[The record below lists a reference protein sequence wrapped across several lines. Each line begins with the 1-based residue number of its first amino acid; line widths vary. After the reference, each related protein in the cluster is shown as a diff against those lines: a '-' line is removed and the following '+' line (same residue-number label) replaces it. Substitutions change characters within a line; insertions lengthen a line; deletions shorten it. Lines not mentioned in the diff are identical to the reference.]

1 MAGNMTLRKG
11 FGIGLASGIG
21 WLLAPVLLAPLA
33 FGQMNEYAPVPPG
46 AVGLPVPEK
55 GYILEEIRD
64 GVYWVSNGG
73 HQSLIVTTGDGVILV
88 DAPLNIGE
96 NLLKAVAEVSDKP
109 IKYFIYSHH
118 HRDHTGKAG
127 ILPSGVTYVG
137 QELVAHKLVEVSDPG
152 RPVPTVTFGDRYSLR
167 LGGKRI
173 ELSYEGVN
181 HSPGNT
187 FIYLPDQKIL
197 MLIDVIVPGW
207 VPPLRLSAAEDIAGY
222 IRAYDQVLE
231 YDFEHFV
238 GGHVARIGTRSDV
251 EDGREYIHDVIA
263 NARVALKAVSPRDIA
278 KQVGMQNRL
287 LFLKKYFS
295 AVASN
300 CAAATEAKWTGRLGA
315 ADVWTIDNCSAMQ
328 LHLRID

>member
-1 MAGNMTLRKG
+1 MIGNRTLRMG
-11 FGIGLASGIG
+11 FSIGLGC
-21 WLLAPVLLAPLA
+21 LLASLQLSPLA
-33 FGQMNEYAPVPPG
+33 LGQMSEYAPVPPA

-73 HQSLIVTTGDGVILV
+73 HQALIVTTGDGVILV

-137 QELVAHKLVEVSDPG
+137 QELVAHKLAEVNDPG
-152 RPVPTVTFGDRYSLR
+152 RPVPTVTFSDRYTLR
-167 LGGKRI
+167 LGGKRL
-173 ELSYEGVN
+173 ELSYKGVN

-197 MLIDVIVPGW
+197 MFIDVIAPGW

-222 IRAYDQVLE
+222 IRAFDQVLE
-231 YDFEHFV
+231 YDFDHFV
-238 GGHVARIGTRSDV
+238 GGHVARIGTRGDV
-251 EDGREYIHDVIA
+251 EEGREYIHDVIA
-263 NARVALKAVSPRDIA
+263 NARIALKAVSPRDIA
-278 KQVGMQNRL
+278 KQVDMQNRL
-287 LFLKKYFS
+287 LFLKKFFS

-315 ADVWTIDNCSAMQ
+315 ADVWTVDNCSAMQ